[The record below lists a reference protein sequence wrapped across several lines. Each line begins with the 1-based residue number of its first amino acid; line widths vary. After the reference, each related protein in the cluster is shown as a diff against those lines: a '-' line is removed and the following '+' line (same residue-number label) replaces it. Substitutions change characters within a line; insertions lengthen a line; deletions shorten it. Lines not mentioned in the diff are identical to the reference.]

1 MKKRI
6 VQLLLCAVLCLAL
19 LPTAASAE
27 ARYFCG
33 TCGGSGSGCGHSNSS
48 VPYTEWTSTSSLPDK
63 AGHYYLNRTVTLSST
78 WYPADDT
85 VLYLDYDGVI
95 YGPNGQAAIAV
106 TDGRTF
112 TLTGPAVYAGKI
124 THKTGQTGNGIEVA
138 GANSVFNMYGGIIT
152 GNTAVLN
159 QAYSSDKNTYQGGG
173 VRSYNKAAFN
183 MYGGE
188 ITGNNSSLG
197 SGSYLGGGV
206 YSTGAFTMSGGK
218 ITGNKATDG
227 GGVYSTGTFTMS
239 GGVIG
244 NNSSTNGGGVYSTKT
259 LTVTGGIIGRDPE
272 NNISGNTAANG
283 GGVYT
288 SGTCKLEKS
297 ITIRNNSATTN
308 GGGVYSSGGTL
319 TLNGAVI
326 MQNTATDG
334 HGGGVYNTGALT
346 LSGSTR
352 LTDNKSYA
360 GNGGGIYT
368 TQATGISAGVTV
380 STNSAVHGGGVY
392 ASGSLT
398 ISGGTIS
405 GNTASGNGGGV
416 FVRKSESGDAITHTM
431 TGGIIDSNS
440 ADVGGGVY
448 TGAGATFDM
457 SGGQITTNKA
467 TLYTDRNPVHRRGG
481 GVHIEGGAV
490 FNLSGTAK
498 INNNEADGNGG
509 GVSNLGRLTMSG
521 GEISGNVGGW
531 RDVGNPVDKDGGG
544 GVYNCDTF
552 IMTGGTI
559 KGNHLG
565 QYASIY
571 GYGGGVYNL
580 KNFTM
585 SGNAVLDGNR
595 GVCDT
600 YGNGY
605 GGSVGNRGTFT
616 MSDNA
621 KIVNSVAGQGGG
633 VYALSGSFTMAGNA
647 TVSSNEA
654 KGSGGGVYIDS
665 SASFTM
671 EGGSISQNTAS
682 GNGGGIYNI
691 SRSAKM
697 TAGEI
702 SGNRA
707 VQVTYKDRYGQTTV
721 AGGQGGGVY
730 NYFKGSDHIPQFE
743 MTGGKITN
751 NTADRNGGGVY
762 LYNEPYYSKD
772 QRGSRLIV
780 SGSAQITG
788 NYKGTATENNVG
800 LSVTDVKNCANCM
813 VTVNSASFT
822 GSVGITSDKH
832 EVGQQMLNGSA
843 VSSTY
848 GRFFSDDARYTFD
861 KTGKLICGHT
871 HVVKDGDS
879 YKCNDCGT
887 GGLAVKVTSAD
898 NKISYYQTAAEASA
912 AAANGSTLTL
922 LVDRYYADLI
932 GTATYTL
939 DVNGT
944 DLSGGIAISGG
955 KVTITNGKEGEN
967 TPVTV
972 SGGEAVIE
980 GGTFG
985 SVTVSGGKAT
995 ISGGTFTKLTVE
1007 SSGNAT
1013 LSGGT
1018 FGSVRNYNGTGK
1030 ASSLLATN
1038 CQYWNMDKGEAYEG
1052 SYPVVTN
1059 TTVTSTG
1066 SSITQLFIEGN
1077 TSMTYNRTATLTARM
1092 TGLAAGTTVSYSWK
1106 LTSANGVEATSGG
1119 ETFSLQKSMITNK
1132 PLSVYTYTVTCVATC
1147 SDGKVYTATT
1157 PFTVNKADIQN
1168 VSQYTPTAK
1177 SLIYSGS
1184 PQELINYLKDE
1195 YDDPACPSGSA
1206 GITFSLNDDDSW
1218 SSNPPKATNAGTYT
1232 VYWEIDG
1239 GTNYN
1244 DYTGTPATVTIAPKT
1259 IEIASVTVANKE
1271 YDGTKTATVSEVT
1284 FTNDVTLVQGKDYT
1298 VSAEFADA
1306 DVGDDKNVTVT
1317 VKLLNGNYTF
1327 AGGSAE
1333 ATATGSAKISQ
1344 YGITN
1349 TAPLTRYLKLNT
1361 TYTYPLN
1368 ELVSG
1373 LTGRQ
1378 VLGSITWDSNP
1389 TFTYTSGNTPTG
1401 GNNNT
1406 YSIDTDG
1413 NLTVKLVNRG
1423 ISEATKVGTLTLKAT
1438 APNFK
1443 TGNDSGIK
1451 LTIDVYAT
1459 NKTVAVRPTDGIYHT
1474 SITYGQP
1481 LRESTFTNESYL
1493 VDPDTTT
1500 TKVTGNFAWLNPN
1513 RLVEAGKRWVE
1524 WKFTP
1529 TNEGSYSIAY
1539 GAAMV
1544 TVERAVADIYFG
1556 ESALNISPLA
1566 RTSSTITH
1574 TYDGHPID
1582 LTAKH
1587 NVWTKTGDTSY
1598 DYQLTDV
1605 PGAFVWMKSSQTVSA
1620 PVNVADSGDYTVK
1633 FIPNDSTNYQEVTFN
1648 VTVDIAPKA
1657 LTVTGIT
1664 AETRSY
1670 IPNDKNI
1677 TLNAE
1682 HASLVGVED
1691 GDDVS
1696 VSLKDAVG
1704 TMADANV
1711 GTNKA
1716 VTVTGVG
1723 LTGHGA
1729 KNYALT
1735 QQPTDVTV
1743 NITPKALTAGMVAVD
1758 YNHRLVYNGT
1768 AQSPT
1773 FTVEGG
1779 TLVKGTDYII
1789 SGGTASATDAGDYT
1803 LKITGQGNYTGTA
1816 NVNWELEKKV
1826 ITADMVKFS
1835 PLTYTGKPQSPT
1847 VTIKDSDT
1855 VLSVPYTLNGTASAT
1870 DAGSYQMYLTG
1881 GGTNYDVRLSTTW
1894 CIDPAALTAKATVS
1908 SKAYD
1913 GTTAA
1918 SVASL
1923 SFTDSSGNKVTLSPA
1938 QYTAGAYFAT
1948 ADAGSNKEAYVT
1960 VTLLNGNYCFTGAD
1974 GAALATVTVPCTGS
1988 ITRSSSGSSLIHP
2001 GSTTGGDTLPSV
2013 TPGENSSTDN
2023 AGSSLPSVTPG
2034 ADIDNTGDTDTTL
2047 PSVTPGAASDD
2058 IDDADSTLPDAA
2070 PGVTPDED
2078 SGSIGA
2084 ADIALYAVPILC
2096 VLVGIGYLIKKKH

>member
-19 LPTAASAE
+19 LPTMASAE
-27 ARYFCG
+27 TRYFCG
-33 TCGGSGSGCGHSNSS
+33 TCGSGSGCGHSNSS

-63 AGHYYLNRTVTLSST
+63 AGHYYLKGTVTLSST
-78 WYPADDT
+78 WYPADGT
-85 VLYLDYDGVI
+85 VLYLDYGAVINGPDG
-95 YGPNGQAAIAV
+95 QSAIAV

-112 TLTGPAVYAGKI
+112 TLTGPAVHAGKV

-138 GANSVFNMYGGIIT
+138 GTNSVFNMYGGIIT

-159 QAYSSDKNTYQGGG
+159 RAYSSDKNTYQGGG
-173 VRSYNKAAFN
+173 VRNYKEATFN

-188 ITGNNSSLG
+188 ITDNNSSIG

-227 GGVYSTGTFTMS
+227 GGVYSTGTFTMT

-259 LTVTGGIIGRDPE
+259 LIVSGGIIGRDPG

-288 SGTCKLEKS
+288 RGTCTLENS
-297 ITIRNNSATTN
+297 VILRNNSATAN

-319 TLNGAVI
+319 TLNGATI
-326 MQNTATDG
+326 MQNTATNG

-346 LSGSTR
+346 LSGSTK

-368 TQATGISAGVTV
+368 TQTTGISAGVAV

-416 FVRKSESGDAITHTM
+416 YVRKSESGNAVTHTM
-431 TGGIIDSNS
+431 TDGIIDSNS
-440 ADVGGGVY
+440 ADVGAGVY
-448 TGAGATFDM
+448 TGAGATFNM

-531 RDVGNPVDKDGGG
+531 RDVGNPADRDGGG

-552 IMTGGTI
+552 TMTGG
-559 KGNHLG
+559 KLEGNHLG

-585 SGNAVLDGNR
+585 SGDAVLDGNT

-633 VYALSGSFTMAGNA
+633 VYALSGSFTMTGNA

-691 SRSAKM
+691 SKSAKM
-697 TAGEI
+697 TGGKI
-702 SGNRA
+702 TGNKA
-707 VQVTYKDRYGQTTV
+707 VQVTYNDRYGQTTV

-743 MTGGKITN
+743 MSGGKITN

-813 VTVNSASFT
+813 VTVNSANFT

-843 VSSTY
+843 VSGTY

-861 KTGKLICGHT
+861 KSGKLVCRHT
-871 HVVKDGDS
+871 QIVKDGDS
-879 YKCNDCGT
+879 YKCNDCGMGSLT
-887 GGLAVKVTSAD
+887 VKVTGAD
-898 NKISYYQTAAEASA
+898 NTVSYYQTVSQASA

-922 LVDRYYADLI
+922 LVDRYYADLS
-932 GTATYTL
+932 GTASYTL
-939 DVNGT
+939 DANGT
-944 DLSGGIAISGG
+944 DLSGGIAISSG
-955 KVTITNGKEGEN
+955 KVTITNGKEGEK

-1007 SSGNAT
+1007 SGGNAA

-1018 FGSVRNYNGTGK
+1018 FGSVRNYSGDRK
-1030 ASSLLATN
+1030 ASSLLASGY
-1038 CQYWNMDKGEAYEG
+1038 QYWNTDKGEAYEG
-1052 SYPVVTN
+1052 SYPVVTD
-1059 TTVTSTG
+1059 TTVTSMLMING
-1066 SSITQLFIEGN
+1066 D
-1077 TSMTYNRTATLTARM
+1077 TSMVYNEAATLTAEM
-1092 TGLAAGTTVSYSWK
+1092 AEGVTVISYDWK
-1106 LTSANGVEATSGG
+1106 LTSANGVEATGSGK
-1119 ETFSLQKSMITNK
+1119 TFDLKTSKITNK
-1132 PLSVYTYTVTCVATC
+1132 PLSVYKYTVTCVATC

-1157 PFTVNKADIQN
+1157 PFTVNKADIEN
-1168 VSQYTPTAK
+1168 VSQYTPEAKTGLVYDGTA
-1177 SLIYSGS
+1177 
-1184 PQELINYLKDE
+1184 QELLT
-1195 YDDPACPSGSA
+1195 YDLCDVCDDAKHPIGSA
-1206 GITFSLNDDDSW
+1206 GIIFSLNDDDSW

-1232 VYWEIDG
+1232 VSWYIDG

-1244 DYTGTPATVTIAPKT
+1244 DYVPESSITVEIAPKT
-1259 IEIASVTVANKE
+1259 IKIDTVTVKDKE
-1271 YDGTKTATVSEVT
+1271 YDGTAAAEVEGVTIVGEQSQTRLRRAAASTGTDAAAPTRNVDYIASATFDDFNAGENQGVTAAVR
-1284 FTNDVTLVQGKDYT
+1284 
-1298 VSAEFADA
+1298 
-1306 DVGDDKNVTVT
+1306 
-1317 VKLLNGNYTF
+1317 LLNGNYTF
-1327 AGGSAE
+1327 ADDEAE
-1333 ATATGSAKISQ
+1333 TIRGSAKISP
-1344 YGITN
+1344 YNIEN
-1349 TAPLTRYLKLNT
+1349 AAPLTRYLQMERE
-1361 TYTYPLN
+1361 YTYPLN

-1378 VLGSITWDSNP
+1378 ELGDITWDSNP
-1389 TFTYTSGNTPTG
+1389 TFSYTSGNTPTG
-1401 GNNNT
+1401 GNDT
-1406 YSIDTDG
+1406 YTISEDG
-1413 NLTVKLVNRG
+1413 ILTVKLVNRT
-1423 ISEATKVGTLTLKAT
+1423 ITEATKVGTLTLTAT

-1443 TGNDSGIK
+1443 TDSESGIK

-1459 NKTVAVRPTDGIYHT
+1459 DKAVAVRPSTLLNPEP
-1474 SITYGQP
+1474 ITYGKR
-1481 LRESTFTNESYL
+1481 LNESTIQNML
-1493 VDPDTTT
+1493 VVKNDNGEE
-1500 TKVTGNFAWLNPN
+1500 TKVAGTFSWNNPD
-1513 RLVEAGKRWVE
+1513 RLLDAGTRWAE
-1524 WKFTP
+1524 WTFTP
-1529 TNEGSYSIAY
+1529 SDGDTYETVQ
-1539 GAAMV
+1539 GAAAV
-1544 TVERAVADIYFG
+1544 TVEQASADVYLVGNDVSRAGAAKLTAND
-1556 ESALNISPLA
+1556 
-1566 RTSSTITH
+1566 TIAH
-1574 TYDGHPID
+1574 TYNGQSVQFD
-1582 LTAKH
+1582 AKH
-1587 NVWTKTGDTSY
+1587 DVWDSESQKYNQIT
-1598 DYQLTDV
+1598 V
-1605 PGAFVWMKSSQTVSA
+1605 PGAFIWTKDGKPVSA
-1620 PVNVADSGDYTVK
+1620 PVNVADSGEYTVK
-1633 FIPNDSTNYQEVTFN
+1633 FIPNDSTNYAEVEFTVN
-1648 VTVDIAPKA
+1648 VTITEAQ

-1664 AETRSY
+1664 ATSRVY
-1670 IPNDKNI
+1670 IPNDTTV
-1677 TLNAE
+1677 TLNADST
-1682 HASLVGVED
+1682 SLVGVVS
-1691 GDDVS
+1691 GDDVC
-1696 VSLKDAVG
+1696 VSLKNATG

-1711 GTNKA
+1711 GAGKN
-1716 VTVTGVG
+1716 VTVTGVT
-1723 LTGHGA
+1723 LTGYEA
-1729 KNYALT
+1729 KNYKLDQLA
-1735 QQPTDVTV
+1735 DVTV
-1743 NITPKALTAGMVAVD
+1743 EITPKALTA
-1758 YNHRLVYNGT
+1758 
-1768 AQSPT
+1768 Q
-1773 FTVEGG
+1773 
-1779 TLVKGTDYII
+1779 
-1789 SGGTASATDAGDYT
+1789 
-1803 LKITGQGNYTGTA
+1803 
-1816 NVNWELEKKV
+1816 
-1826 ITADMVKFS
+1826 
-1835 PLTYTGKPQSPT
+1835 
-1847 VTIKDSDT
+1847 
-1855 VLSVPYTLNGTASAT
+1855 
-1870 DAGSYQMYLTG
+1870 
-1881 GGTNYDVRLSTTW
+1881 
-1894 CIDPAALTAKATVS
+1894 ATVNN
-1908 SKAYD
+1908 KHYD

-1918 SVASL
+1918 TVSSL
-1923 SFTDSSGNKVTLSPA
+1923 SFTDSSGKEVTLSPA
-1938 QYTAGAYFAT
+1938 QYIVGAYFAT
-1948 ADAGSNKEAYVT
+1948 ADKGTNKEAYVD
-1960 VTLLNGNYCFTGAD
+1960 VTLVDSNYCFMDNDT
-1974 GAALATVTVPCTGS
+1974 ALATVTVPCTGS
-1988 ITRSSSGSSLIHP
+1988 ITRSSGGSSLISPDSNPDNSTLPSATP
-2001 GSTTGGDTLPSV
+2001 GKDNNTDNVPSTLPSV
-2013 TPGENSSTDN
+2013 TPDEDSD
-2023 AGSSLPSVTPG
+2023 
-2034 ADIDNTGDTDTTL
+2034 DTGDTD
-2047 PSVTPGAASDD
+2047 
-2058 IDDADSTLPDAA
+2058 STL
-2070 PGVTPDED
+2070 PGVTPDENGDNADDTD
-2078 SGSIGA
+2078 SALPDVAPGEDSDSVGT
-2084 ADIALYAVPILC
+2084 ADIALYAVLALGSC
-2096 VLVGIGYLIKKKH
+2096 AGGALLLRGRKRK